1 MNFPGSRDPRNRIP
15 QIFLVLTVRPA
26 ACLQAAG
33 VLADSDLA
41 RVFKMADKDGSGDI
55 DYAEY
60 EVRAKSELSLNP
72 PCPLPFVSPLAPCTH
87 PRTPVAPS
95 LGVPA
100 ISGWLG
106 PLVALVARR

>member
-1 MNFPGSRDPRNRIP
+1 MRENVECLHMNFPGSRDPRNRIP

-41 RVFKMADKDGSGDI
+41 RVFAKADKDGSGDI

-60 EVRAKSELSLNP
+60 EVRAKSELAT
-72 PCPLPFVSPLAPCTH
+72 F
-87 PRTPVAPS
+87 
-95 LGVPA
+95 
-100 ISGWLG
+100 
-106 PLVALVARR
+106 RRF